1 MGDRTFVTL
10 TVPMECKPQVLQLCK
25 DYSSPSEREDV
36 GNLAIMYFEEVNYG
50 ELPFLDQLQDHGI
63 PFDSEWEDGG
73 SYKAGGAYL
82 RFTPEGKPDFKEIY
96 DNCRNPDLG
105 TLLQLIDVP
114 DELRKNILAFKESVL
129 VMDWDHQVEYGK
141 IYRVK
146 RLIQL
151 EQ

>member
-1 MGDRTFVTL
+1 
-10 TVPMECKPQVLQLCK
+10 
-25 DYSSPSEREDV
+25 
-36 GNLAIMYFEEVNYG
+36 
-50 ELPFLDQLQDHGI
+50 
-63 PFDSEWEDGG
+63 
-73 SYKAGGAYL
+73 L
-82 RFTPEGKPDFKEIY
+82 RFTSEGKPDFKEIY

-114 DELRKNILAFKESVL
+114 DELRKNILAFKESVS